1 MGSRAP
7 ASQSTSWTSLRS
19 RQDGGHQLWE
29 QGRERWAAPT
39 SLARARPSRRW
50 SSTCR
55 AAPASLAEESSTRCT
70 AILLAGAMRPRLGKC
85 GIPADERP
93 LHPPGVHAATTTTSA
108 CGWVQRSAGWG
119 LKPPPRT
126 LSPKGSTM
134 SPRSQGQGRP
144 DPVRRCAWAPRARD
158 PARAARSNIGC
169 SAPQLKGRLAAC
181 ASSADL

>member
-1 MGSRAP
+1 MAVTNMHV
-7 ASQSTSWTSLRS
+7 Q
-19 RQDGGHQLWE
+19 GGGADE
-29 QGRERWAAPT
+29 FGECTPI
-39 SLARARPSRRW
+39 RRW

-55 AAPASLAEESSTRCT
+55 EGPRAWLKTSLTRWT
-70 AILLAGAMRPRLGKC
+70 AMLAGAMRPQLGKC
-85 GIPADERP
+85 GILADARP

-126 LSPKGSTM
+126 LSPKGPTRSYHT

-169 SAPQLKGRLAAC
+169 SAPQLNGRLAAC